1 MSNIASV
8 NETSLSTL
16 LNSTKVPV
24 LIDFGA
30 VWCGPCKMIEPF
42 VVKLAEDWKD
52 KVVVVKVDVDESPNL
67 AMQYQVMG
75 VPTLILLKDSKPV
88 DRTSG
93 LQPLVKLVER
103 FGKYI

>member
-1 MSNIASV
+1 MSNIESV
-8 NETSLSTL
+8 NESSLPTL
-16 LNSTKVPV
+16 LTSSKVPV

-30 VWCGPCKMIEPF
+30 AWCGPCKTIEPF
-42 VVKLAEDWKD
+42 VEKMAENWKD

-67 AMQYQVMG
+67 AMKYQVMG
-75 VPTLILLKDSKPV
+75 VPTLILLKDNKPL

-93 LQPLVKLVER
+93 LQPLEKLVER

>member
-1 MSNIASV
+1 MSNIESV

-16 LNSTKVPV
+16 LTSSKVPV

-30 VWCGPCKMIEPF
+30 AWCGPCKMIEPY
-42 VVKLAEDWKD
+42 VEKLASNWKD

-93 LQPLVKLVER
+93 LQSLDKLVER

>member
-8 NETSLSTL
+8 NETTLSTL
-16 LNSTKVPV
+16 LTSSIVPV

-30 VWCGPCKMIEPF
+30 AWCGPCKMIEPF
-42 VVKLAEDWKD
+42 VEKLAVNWKD
-52 KVVVVKVDVDESPNL
+52 KALVVKVDVDESPNL

-75 VPTLILLKDSKPV
+75 VPTLILIKDNKPV

-93 LQPLVKLVER
+93 LQPLEKLVER

>member
-1 MSNIASV
+1 MPNIESV
-8 NETSLSTL
+8 NESNLPILLTSS
-16 LNSTKVPV
+16 KIPV

-30 VWCGPCKMIEPF
+30 AWCGPCKTIEPF
-42 VVKLAEDWKD
+42 VEKMAENWKG

-67 AMQYQVMG
+67 AMKYQVMG
-75 VPTLILLKDSKPV
+75 VPTLILLKDNKPL

-93 LQPLVKLVER
+93 LQPLEKLVER

>member
-1 MSNIASV
+1 MSNIKSV

-16 LNSTKVPV
+16 LTSSKVPV

-30 VWCGPCKMIEPF
+30 VWCGPCKMIEPY
-42 VVKLAEDWKD
+42 VEKLASNWKD

-75 VPTLILLKDSKPV
+75 VPTLILL
-88 DRTSG
+88 
-93 LQPLVKLVER
+93 
-103 FGKYI
+103 